1 MEKDKH
7 NLLRHL
13 LLVTSCLLLLVSIL
27 SACTCKKADDV
38 ATGSESTSLD
48 ETAADT
54 ATGTK
59 ENTETGT
66 ETESALRMSLSVV
79 PSLPTAART
88 VPIRI

>member
-1 MEKDKH
+1 MKKDKH

-38 ATGSESTSLD
+38 ATGSTSNSLD

-54 ATGTK
+54 ATGT
-59 ENTETGT
+59 NTY
-66 ETESALRMSLSVV
+66 RMNTKISIPLKSL
-79 PSLPTAART
+79 
-88 VPIRI
+88 

>member
-1 MEKDKH
+1 MKKDKH

-13 LLVTSCLLLLVSIL
+13 LPVTSCLLLLVSIL
-27 SACTCKKADDV
+27 SECTCKKADDV
-38 ATGSESTSLD
+38 ATGSTSNSLD

-66 ETESALRMSLSVV
+66 ETESDVTLELPEEKRMPV
-79 PSLPTAART
+79 PFQ
-88 VPIRI
+88 